1 MSVHLKTMHR
11 LKASALAYRQDAAH
25 DLCVWMHMG
34 PIGSSCGQAG
44 RARSVETTPVG
55 SKSLT
60 LIEKHGQESTAV
72 GLARDIENMLVRPT
86 CQNRRP
92 ALEAM
97 HGFRPL
103 SKHP

>member
-44 RARSVETTPVG
+44 RAPSVETTPVG
-55 SKSLT
+55 SKSLR
-60 LIEKHGQESTAV
+60 LIEKHDQEATAV
-72 GLARDIENMLVRPT
+72 DLANGIERMLVRPIS
-86 CQNRRP
+86 QNGQP
-92 ALEAM
+92 ALEGT

-103 SKHP
+103 SKHH